1 MKQPEAFL
9 TVRTRLSDLGTE
21 GVGLCVGY
29 ELGSWRAESF
39 AEHLMEWLPEFA
51 LTFSEL
57 EAVHPGNMVAL
68 LRAAARKVYASE
80 KFEKRG
86 EFGEL
91 ILHAAIRQ
99 VYGSLPAIS
108 KIFYK
113 TSRNDT
119 VKGFDAVHVVVKDEG
134 LELWLGEAKF
144 YDDVHRAIR
153 EVVEELRVHTERDY
167 LRDEFLLIAG
177 KIDQNWSHAQD
188 LKRLISPNTSLDQI
202 FTRVCIPV
210 LLTYDSTCVASFR
223 ECSEAYCAEFE
234 REVAAHYKTFC
245 GKKLPGNVMI
255 HLFLLP
261 LSQKA
266 ELVAAL
272 DRRLRGLQNI

>member
-9 TVRTRLSDLGTE
+9 TVRTRVSDPGTE

-29 ELGSWRAESF
+29 ELGSWRAERF
-39 AEHLMEWLPEFA
+39 AEHLIEWLPEFA

-57 EAVHPGNMVAL
+57 EAVHHGNMVAL
-68 LRAAARKVYASE
+68 LRDAAKKIYATE
-80 KFEKRG
+80 KFTKRG

-91 ILHAAIRQ
+91 ILHAAVRQ

-119 VKGFDAVHVVVKDEG
+119 VKGFDSVHVVVKDDG

-153 EVVEELRVHTERDY
+153 DVVEELREHTKRDY
-167 LRDEFLLIAG
+167 LRDEFVLIAG
-177 KIDQNWSHAQD
+177 KIDENWPHARD
-188 LKRLISPNTSLDQI
+188 LKKLISPNTSLDQI

-210 LLTYDSTCVASFR
+210 LLTYDSPCVASHS
-223 ECSEAYCAEFE
+223 ECSEAYCADFE
-234 REVAAHYKTFC
+234 REVVDYYKTFC
-245 GKKLPGNVMI
+245 GKELPRNVVI

-261 LSQKA
+261 LAQKA

-272 DRRLRGLQNI
+272 DRRLRGLQTI

>member
-1 MKQPEAFL
+1 MKQPEPFL
-9 TVRTRLSDLGTE
+9 TARTRLFDLDAD

-29 ELGSWRAESF
+29 ELGSWRAEQF
-39 AEHLMEWLPEFA
+39 AEHLMEWLPEFS

-57 EAVHPGNMVAL
+57 EALHAGNMVAL
-68 LRAAARKVYASE
+68 LRAAAKKIYATE
-80 KFEKRG
+80 KFERRG

-99 VYGSLPAIS
+99 IYGSLPAIS

-119 VKGFDAVHVVVKDEG
+119 VKGFDAVHVVVKDDG
-134 LELWLGEAKF
+134 LESWLGEAKF

-153 EVVEELRVHTERDY
+153 DVSEELRVHTERDY

-177 KIDQNWSHAQD
+177 KIDENWPHAKA
-188 LKRLISPNTSLDQI
+188 LKKLISPNTSLDQI

-210 LLTYDSTCVASFR
+210 LLTYDSDCVAAHK
-223 ECSEAYCAEFE
+223 ECSDVYCADFE
-234 REVAAHYKTFC
+234 REILGHYKTFC
-245 GKKLPGNVMI
+245 GKELPKNVVI

-266 ELVAAL
+266 ALVAAL

>member
-9 TVRTRLSDLGTE
+9 AVRTSASDPGTA
-21 GVGLCVGY
+21 GIGLCVGY
-29 ELGSWRAESF
+29 ELGSWRTERF
-39 AEHLMEWLPEFA
+39 AEHLIEWLPEFA

-57 EAVHPGNMVAL
+57 EALHSGNMVAL
-68 LRAAARKVYASE
+68 LREAAKKIYATE

-99 VYGSLPAIS
+99 IYGSLPAIS

-119 VKGFDAVHVVVKDEG
+119 VKGFDAVHVIVKDNS

-153 EVVEELRVHTERDY
+153 DVVKELKAHTERDY
-167 LRDEFLLIAG
+167 LRDEFALIAG
-177 KIDQNWSHAQD
+177 KIDENWPHAQD
-188 LKRLISPNTSLDQI
+188 LKKLISPNTSLDQI

-210 LLTYDSTCVASFR
+210 LLTYDSPCVASHKA
-223 ECSEAYCAEFE
+223 CSEAYCAEFE
-234 REVAAHYKTFC
+234 REVIGHYKTFC
-245 GKKLPGNVMI
+245 GKELPANVEI
-255 HLFLLP
+255 QLFLLP

-272 DRRLRGLQNI
+272 DRRLRGLQSI